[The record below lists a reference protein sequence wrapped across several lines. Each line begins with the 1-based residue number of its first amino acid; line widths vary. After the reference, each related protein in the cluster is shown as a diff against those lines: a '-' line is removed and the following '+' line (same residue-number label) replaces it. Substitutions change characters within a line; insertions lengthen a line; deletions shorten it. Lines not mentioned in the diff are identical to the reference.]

1 MDLQRPN
8 TTEPLLPEA
17 CAVCGSDV
25 HLRVVNGRATTY
37 CGGCR
42 SISHGKLQVHHDRLE
57 LAPDVVA
64 KA

>member
-8 TTEPLLPEA
+8 STETMLPEA
-17 CAVCGSDV
+17 CAICGGDIY
-25 HLRVVNGRATTY
+25 LRVLNGRATSW
-37 CGGCR
+37 CPGCR
-42 SISHGKLQVHHDRLE
+42 TISHPKLQVHHDRLE